1 MKLILDVLRLKSQHG
16 SEQERWIRTWKTL
29 ISLQNQ
35 KTHRPRSLRLGPGV
49 CALLTPQVG
58 LSMDPTGKV
67 QSEARSQ
74 SAQSPKLEGYGALG
88 SLWPG
93 PCGVG
98 AKGPGL
104 LHTQLQARGF
114 WLAWRSAPGFVSCD
128 LKAVGSTLLFLV
140 NNQKKKK
147 SFRFENWRPSV
158 SHSIFPLLW
167 LSFILP
173 SLSPT
178 LRTHSSAGSIV
189 TLFDYLCFN
198 ENVGFVFGIK
208 RRAFLVPT
216 QNRCLT
222 LFT

>member
-74 SAQSPKLEGYGALG
+74 SAQSPKLEGYGALR

-93 PCGVG
+93 PCRVG

-104 LHTQLQARGF
+104 LHTQLQARGC
-114 WLAWRSAPGFVSCD
+114 WLAWRSVPGFVSCD

-147 SFRFENWRPSV
+147 KFPVWKLKAICFSFYFPS
-158 SHSIFPLLW
+158 SLAFFHSPLSLPHPKNSQLSWEHSDLIW
-167 LSFILP
+167 LSL
-173 SLSPT
+173 L
-178 LRTHSSAGSIV
+178 
-189 TLFDYLCFN
+189 
-198 ENVGFVFGIK
+198 
-208 RRAFLVPT
+208 
-216 QNRCLT
+216 
-222 LFT
+222 